1 MDFSQ
6 GRFAKIH
13 DFCMDFDFMS
23 DRLRSLN
30 TKYPSGLIIPIIEK
44 DLSSPTLATIVPEI
58 NQCDYLKKVFI
69 ALAAQTPEAYEQ
81 AMRLSRNFK
90 MPCDIVWCNK
100 PEVNAALEELKK
112 TGLDVTTVSGKG
124 KDLWIAMGIASLEL
138 YAFAVHDSDILQ
150 YTKMLPTKLLYPII
164 EPNLDFFFAKGYYAR
179 VNKSS
184 RRMYGRIYRLF
195 INPILEALQE
205 KIGRPS
211 RFLTYLQA
219 FSYPL
224 SGEFA
229 IYSDLATHLR
239 VPCDWGLEVGTLAEL
254 FRNSSYR
261 RICEVDLGLYD
272 HKHKEVIANGLLSTA
287 EESLITLLR
296 TLTETDGVEVT
307 PSFLRSLQ
315 VMYRRIAQD
324 KIRQYHAD
332 ATCNGLDFDRHE
344 EESGVDALCSIVLS
358 AGEKYLID
366 PAKTQLPDW
375 LRAIAAM
382 PNIREKMRE
391 AAVEN

>member
-13 DFCMDFDFMS
+13 DICMDFDHMS
-23 DRLRSLN
+23 ERLRGLS
-30 TKYPSGLIIPIIEK
+30 KRFPSGLVIPIIEK
-44 DLSSPTLATIVPEI
+44 DLSSPTLARMVPEI
-58 NQCDYLKKVFI
+58 NNCDYLTKVFI
-69 ALAAQTPEAYEQ
+69 ALSAEKHDAYEQ
-81 AMRLSRNFK
+81 ATRLSHDFK
-90 MPCDIVWCNK
+90 IPCDVVWCNK
-100 PEVNAALEELKK
+100 PEVKAALEDLKK
-112 TGLDVTTVSGKG
+112 TGLDVTKLTGKG
-124 KDLWIAMGIASLEL
+124 KDLWITMGIASLEL
-138 YAFAVHDSDILQ
+138 YAFVVHDADIL
-150 YTKMLPTKLLYPII
+150 YYSKMLPTKMLYPII

-179 VNKSS
+179 VNTEA

-195 INPILEALQE
+195 VNPILEALQE
-205 KIGRPS
+205 KIARPS
-211 RFLTYLQA
+211 RFLTYLQS

-239 VPCDWGLEVGTLAEL
+239 IPCDWGLEVGMLAEL
-254 FRNSSYR
+254 FRNASYR

-272 HKHKEVIANGLLSTA
+272 HKHKEVITNGLLSTA

-296 TLTETDGVEVT
+296 TLTETDGIEVT
-307 PSFLRSLQ
+307 TPFLKSLQ

-344 EESGVDALCSIVLS
+344 EESWVDNLTTVIPS

-382 PNIREKMRE
+382 PNIRERLRE
-391 AAVEN
+391 EAIET